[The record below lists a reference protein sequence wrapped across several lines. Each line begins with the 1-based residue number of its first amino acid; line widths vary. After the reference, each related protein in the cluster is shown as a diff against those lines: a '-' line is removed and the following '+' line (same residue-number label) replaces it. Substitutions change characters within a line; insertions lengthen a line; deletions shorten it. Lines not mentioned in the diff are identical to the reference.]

1 MDPELFTSLEQWFSD
16 EATLLASVATI
27 AVYVLLVVASWK
39 IFSKAG
45 RPGIL
50 AIIPIVNLIV
60 LIRIVG
66 YSGWL
71 VLLYLIPI
79 ANLIFT
85 IVMAVKLGERF
96 GRGLIF
102 SLLWLWLFPIIG
114 YFVLGFG
121 RSRYTAA

>member
-1 MDPELFTSLEQWFSD
+1 MDPELYTSLEQWFSD
-16 EATLLASVATI
+16 EAALLASVATI